1 MKPDPKEFVRQRMSK
16 PLDCPSPKI
25 AKLPMG
31 DMQYATYGE
40 GKPILVIHGG
50 GGGYDQG
57 IFFFKRYIPD
67 GYQIISPSRPGY
79 LGTPLSTGAT
89 IESQADALAAL
100 LDYLN
105 IPSAIIVSIS
115 AGGLYLYPFAI
126 RHPQK
131 TKAIIAI
138 DSISGEYIMPEQSGK
153 FAQALYMSKI
163 GLWMVKKTM
172 YYFPSAIM
180 QNIIKLEGYLNQ
192 AQIKARVQ
200 AIENSQASLEIMTD
214 LMMTMSDYKGRMA
227 GSMNDVDLGAKI
239 GWFDFAKISCPALII
254 HGTHDADV
262 KFCNGV
268 FAYEGLASKV
278 KEHFWIEYGTHFGFF
293 FAPTAPQAHQ
303 KFREF
308 ILKQG

>member
-1 MKPDPKEFVRQRMSK
+1 MTLDAKKLDVPAPKV
-16 PLDCPSPKI
+16 

-31 DMQYATYGE
+31 DMEYAIYGE
-40 GKPILVIHGG
+40 GKPVLVLHGG

-57 IFFFKRYIPD
+57 IFFFKRYIPE

-79 LGTPLSTGAT
+79 LGTPLSTGKT
-89 IESQADALAAL
+89 IEEQADALAAL

-131 TKAIIAI
+131 TIAIIAI
-138 DSISGEYIMPEQSGK
+138 DSISGEYLMPEQSGK
-153 FAQALYMSKI
+153 FAQALYMSRL

-172 YYFPSAIM
+172 KYFSSAMM
-180 QNIIKLEGYLNQ
+180 QNIIKLEGYLNK
-192 AQIKARVQ
+192 AQIKARVKR
-200 AIENSQASLEIMTD
+200 IENSPELLEIMDD
-214 LMMTMSDYKGRMA
+214 LMFTMSDYKGRMA
-227 GSMNDVDLGAKI
+227 GTMNDVELGSKNT
-239 GWFDFAKISCPALII
+239 WFDFAKITCPALII

-262 KFCNGV
+262 KFYNGV
-268 FAYEGLASKV
+268 FAYEGLSSNE
-278 KEHFWIEYGTHFGFF
+278 KEYFWIEYGTHFGFF
-293 FAPTAPQAHQ
+293 FAPSAPQAHQ

-308 ILKQG
+308 IIRYG